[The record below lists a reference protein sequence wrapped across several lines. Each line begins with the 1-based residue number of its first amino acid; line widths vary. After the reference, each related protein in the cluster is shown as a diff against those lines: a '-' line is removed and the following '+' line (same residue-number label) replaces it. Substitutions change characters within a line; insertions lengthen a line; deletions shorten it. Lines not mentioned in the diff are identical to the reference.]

1 MADEFNPPPGW
12 TSEPPPTEASEDE
25 VLRNLFGDPDEA
37 TGVYAPHIP
46 GGEA

>member
-1 MADEFNPPPGW
+1 MAEFNPPPGW
-12 TSEPPPTEASEDE
+12 TSTPPPTEPAEDE
-25 VLRNLFGDPDEA
+25 ILRNLFGDPDEK